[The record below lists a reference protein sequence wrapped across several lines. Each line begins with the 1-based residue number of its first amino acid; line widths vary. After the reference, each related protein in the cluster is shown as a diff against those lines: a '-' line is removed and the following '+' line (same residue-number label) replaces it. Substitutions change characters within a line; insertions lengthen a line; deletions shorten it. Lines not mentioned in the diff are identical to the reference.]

1 MSDYA
6 PGVSPD
12 DIIKI
17 TFVVMQNGKP
27 VSKEV
32 SMKRGKFID
41 CNARGQTKGFTKA
54 AQLYELIVAEKAYEK
69 ITDLDNVN

>member
-27 VSKEV
+27 IVKEV
-32 SMKRGKFID
+32 SIKRGVFIEY
-41 CNARGQTKGFTKA
+41 NAKGQERGFKKA
-54 AQLYELIVAEKAYEK
+54 AQLYELIVAEKAYIS
-69 ITDLDNVN
+69 ITDLTNSN